1 MNLRFTVLLYP
12 RDNIAVKQG
21 NATGE
26 FGFDKKILE
35 SMEAEVI
42 SSVSHLQGIQQHV
55 EQEHHQIQHHSRWP
69 IYHAQTYTDR
79 NMGIYIYIWERQI
92 HQIDK
97 QCENICILS
106 EDITLYD
113 TILSSTIQYYTRES
127 EEQISIVEEEHHLN
141 SKLGKV
147 RDLKFS

>member
-55 EQEHHQIQHHSRWP
+55 E
-69 IYHAQTYTDR
+69 
-79 NMGIYIYIWERQI
+79 
-92 HQIDK
+92 
-97 QCENICILS
+97 
-106 EDITLYD
+106 
-113 TILSSTIQYYTRES
+113 
-127 EEQISIVEEEHHLN
+127 
-141 SKLGKV
+141 
-147 RDLKFS
+147 